1 MSAQLTDSQLVI
13 LSAASARTSGSIL
26 PLPSSLTLNKG
37 SAALVLKSLIARG
50 LVAEQPAGREDA
62 VWREGEDGGRL
73 TLKLTEAAFRV
84 LNIEP
89 AEDDAPRVGA
99 GEPAGSDIATGSSLS
114 AAEPV
119 QPASGTKVAIII
131 DLLRQDSGAT
141 LDEIIAAT
149 GWQAHSV
156 RGAISGSIRKKLGLP
171 VETVLVDGRGRVY
184 RLAATLSATSTGEDA
199 Q

>member
-13 LSAASARTSGSIL
+13 LSAASARTSCSIL

-37 SAALVLKSLIARG
+37 SAALVLKSLISRG
-50 LVAEQPAGREDA
+50 LVVEQLAGRADD
-62 VWREGEDGGRL
+62 VWREGEDGARL
-73 TLKLTEAAFRV
+73 TLKLTEAAFRA

-89 AEDDAPRVGA
+89 AEDDAQPACA
-99 GEPAGSDIATGSSLS
+99 GEPAGSDVPTGSSPP
-114 AAEPV
+114 AGAV
-119 QPASGTKVAIII
+119 QPAPGTKLATIL
-131 DLLRQDSGAT
+131 DLLRQDRGAT

-149 GWQAHSV
+149 NWQAHSI
-156 RGAISGSIRKKLGLP
+156 RGAISGSIKKKLGLP

-184 RLAATLSATSTGEDA
+184 RLASTLSPSSLGEDA